1 MAHAYQAVGWNRQKR
16 RYDGVLAAALGL
28 GWLAYGLTIFLHAPG
43 TTPETLLIRL
53 TAVSALVLLHV
64 ILAIGPLARLD
75 ARFLPLLYNRRHL
88 GVTMFCL
95 CLVHGVFATIQF
107 HAGGNLNPL
116 VSLLISYRQDY
127 TSFLETPR
135 YLAHFPFEIFGL
147 AALGIFFFMAVTS
160 HDFWLSNLGPSFWKT
175 MHLGVYAAYGLVLAH
190 VFYGALQSERNPF
203 YPVALGMGFAVL
215 VTLHLAAARQERKRD
230 GERIAAA
237 ADGYARVAGV
247 AQLQEGRGHIIML
260 GGERAALFLKEGRV
274 YALSNVCR
282 HQGGPLGEG
291 RMVDGCLTCPWHG
304 YQYRVEDG
312 CSPPP
317 FSEVVPTYAVKIIG
331 EDVYVNP
338 KPLAWKQTSAGEKI
352 ATDLTMAASTEEFY
366 IGWQPKMARGL
377 GRRSGRVGA
386 ALLAVIPATMLAVAW
401 WQNPVD
407 AGGFE
412 FGVERTFTGVLHE
425 HPVPMLEVKATPA
438 AGGFNFILLGAGKF
452 AAPEAVHEHDGQAVK
467 FQGSLIYRNGVA
479 MIEMNQPASLEVL
492 KTTPTPASQSPVV
505 NLGKTALVGELVDTK
520 CFFGVMRPA
529 TGKVHRACAIR
540 CLSGGVPPGLL
551 VRDASGNGEVV
562 LLAGPTGQ
570 PLNFDVELAAR
581 TIRAAGELEMH
592 SGTPVLRVTS
602 LSLAD

>member
-28 GWLAYGLTIFLHAPG
+28 GMLAYGLTIYLHAPG
-43 TTPETLLIRL
+43 TTPETLIIRL
-53 TAVSALVLLHV
+53 TAVSALLLLHV

-107 HAGGNLNPL
+107 HGGGNLNPL
-116 VSLLISYRQDY
+116 VSLLISYREDY

-135 YLAHFPFEIFGL
+135 YLAHFPFEILGL
-147 AALGIFFFMAVTS
+147 AALVIFFFMAATS

-203 YPVALGMGFAVL
+203 YPVALGVGFVGL
-215 VTLHLAAARQERKRD
+215 VTLHLAAARQERRRD
-230 GERIAAA
+230 RERSVAKEN
-237 ADGYARVAGV
+237 GFLRVAGV
-247 AQLQEGRGHIIML
+247 AELREGRGHIVML

-291 RMVDGCLTCPWHG
+291 RIIDGCLTCPWHG

-312 CSPPP
+312 RSPPP
-317 FSEVVPTYAVKIIG
+317 FTEVVPTFAVKVIG
-331 EDVYVNP
+331 DDVYVDP
-338 KPLAWKQTSAGEKI
+338 QPLALGQKSAGEKV
-352 ATDLTMAASTEEFY
+352 AVMPAMEAAPAEEFY
-366 IGWQPKMARGL
+366 IGWQAKMAREL
-377 GRRSGRVGA
+377 GRRCGRVGA
-386 ALLAVIPATMLAVAW
+386 ALLVLAPATMFAAAW
-401 WQNPVD
+401 FQNPVD

-412 FGVERTFTGVLHE
+412 FGVERTFAGVLHE
-425 HPVPMLEVKATPA
+425 HPVAMLQVQATPV
-438 AGGFNFILLGAGKF
+438 AGGFNFLLVGAGKF
-452 AAPEAVHEHDGQAVK
+452 AAPEAVHEHDGQRVK

-479 MIEMNQPASLEVL
+479 MIEMDEPESLQVLDATAQPE
-492 KTTPTPASQSPVV
+492 PPVTD
-505 NLGKTALVGELVDTK
+505 LGKAALVGELVDTK

-551 VRDASGNGEVV
+551 VHDATGNGEVV

-570 PLNFDVELAAR
+570 PLSFDVELAAR
-581 TIRAAGELEMH
+581 TIRATGELEMD